1 MTMTG
6 KNNFYDAVGG
16 WEQAGS
22 AKAAQLVR
30 IVEPTDGNRYRA
42 VPVDFD
48 ESGELEVVGSAELE
62 VVNLAEPPD
71 GGGAVPA
78 DTDALAVDCQG
89 RWIIFIRNSA
99 GAFPAKIISASGD
112 ALYVVREQVATVGGT
127 FTDAA
132 GAVDLD
138 ARNLAELSLGP
149 GSAVDVGTIVLVH
162 MTLDQASP
170 PNVHYIFDHPA
181 YAK

>member
-1 MTMTG
+1 
-6 KNNFYDAVGG
+6 VGG

-22 AKAAQLVR
+22 ARAVQLVR
-30 IVEPTDGNRYRA
+30 IVEPAGGNRYAAR
-42 VPVDFD
+42 PVDFD
-48 ESGELEVVGSAELE
+48 ESGELQVVGSAELE
-62 VVNLAEPPD
+62 VMNLAEPPG

-99 GAFPAKIISASGD
+99 GAFPAKIISASGEG
-112 ALYVVREQVATVGGT
+112 LYVVREQVVTAGDT

-132 GAVDLD
+132 EAVDLD

-162 MTLDQASP
+162 MTLDQSSP
-170 PNVHYIFDHPA
+170 PGVHYMFDHPA
-181 YAK
+181 YAKYLD